1 MIRLSCLTIIVF
13 ILLLPVAAQTDAGS
27 NAFLD
32 PQSAPKSNS
41 QEEQL
46 YASAS
51 QALNNGDYDQ
61 AITGFNQVSSMKG
74 RRADAALYWKAYAL
88 NKAQRRSEALTA
100 LAQLRRDYPQSSYLK
115 EAKVLEMDI
124 HPANPEALSDED
136 LKPYAVDALLNTSP
150 EKAFPI
156 LEKLLQGNSS
166 LRVKDRALF
175 VLAQSDYPKAQQ
187 LLLSIAKGSTA
198 PELQEHAIRW
208 LATGGTHNAQVLRE
222 IYASATTTQVKKQVL
237 RSFIMSGDKEG
248 LLNIIRQEKS
258 PELRREGIRQLGPM
272 GAAAELRQ
280 IYKESTDPET
290 KETAL
295 QALGVAGD
303 SQGLI
308 EIAKTEPDPQV
319 RARAIRNVGIFG
331 GTEGLNA
338 LLSIY
343 NSANDTA
350 SKKAVIQALFIHG
363 AAKTMVELARKETD
377 PELKKDLVRNLALMD
392 SPEAHDYMLEI
403 LNK

>member
-1 MIRLSCLTIIVF
+1 
-13 ILLLPVAAQTDAGS
+13 
-27 NAFLD
+27 
-32 PQSAPKSNS
+32 
-41 QEEQL
+41 
-46 YASAS
+46 
-51 QALNNGDYDQ
+51 
-61 AITGFNQVSSMKG
+61 
-74 RRADAALYWKAYAL
+74 
-88 NKAQRRSEALTA
+88 
-100 LAQLRRDYPQSSYLK
+100 
-115 EAKVLEMDI
+115 
-124 HPANPEALSDED
+124 
-136 LKPYAVDALLNTSP
+136 
-150 EKAFPI
+150 
-156 LEKLLQGNSS
+156 LEKVLQGNSS

-187 LLLSIAKGSTA
+187 LLLSIAKGGTA
-198 PELQEHAIRW
+198 PDLQEHAIRW
-208 LATGGTHNAQVLRE
+208 LATGGEHNAQVLRE
-222 IYASATTTQVKKQVL
+222 IYASATTNQVKKQVL

-272 GAAAELRQ
+272 GAKTELRQ

-308 EIAKTEPDPQV
+308 EIAKTEPDPEV
-319 RARAIRNVGIFG
+319 RARAIRNVGVFG
-331 GTEGLNA
+331 GPEALDA

-343 NSANDTA
+343 NSSSDMAA
-350 SKKAVIQALFIHG
+350 KKSVVQALFIHG
-363 AAKTMVELARKETD
+363 AAKTMVDMARKETN